1 MLLEKY
7 ILNFKGL
14 NIMKTIN
21 MTKDDFFVIH
31 APDFNFELNED
42 ELIDLALKKG
52 FIYKNEEGFYNY
64 NNS

>member
-1 MLLEKY
+1 
-7 ILNFKGL
+7 
-14 NIMKTIN
+14 MKTIN